1 MKLLLDTHVVLWW
14 QRDDRRLN
22 QAARRAIARAD
33 LVWVSAVSAWEVSIK
48 VALGRLRLTEPFG
61 VLLAVDDFTELSLTV
76 AHADALA
83 SLPAHHPD
91 PFDRLLV
98 AQARVEGAT
107 IVSHDR
113 ALALYRVPMIWT

>member
-22 QAARRAIARAD
+22 AKARRAIADAD
-33 LVWVSAVSAWEVSIK
+33 VVWVSAISAWEVAMK
-48 VALGRLRLTEPFG
+48 AALGRLHLTEPFG
-61 VLLAVDDFTELSLTV
+61 VLLAADDFMELPWTLR
-76 AHADALA
+76 HADALTA
-83 SLPAHHPD
+83 LVPHHAD
-91 PFDRLLV
+91 PFDRALV

-113 ALALYRVPMIWT
+113 ALAAYRAPMIWT